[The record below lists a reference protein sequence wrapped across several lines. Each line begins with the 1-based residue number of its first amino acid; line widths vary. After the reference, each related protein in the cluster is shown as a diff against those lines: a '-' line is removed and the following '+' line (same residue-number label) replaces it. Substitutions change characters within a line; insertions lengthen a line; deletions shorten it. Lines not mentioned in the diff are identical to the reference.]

1 MYINWRN
8 DKQEKYFKKKQN
20 ITNQYLSNNYLVI
33 LILKGLINLRN
44 ISKL

>member
-8 DKQEKYFKKKQN
+8 DKQEKYLKKKQN